1 MSNWVKSASH
11 VLVGPKSV
19 GKAIVQVSVQVVEV
33 LFDFGFP
40 PENIPM
46 EEQQRVE
53 NLVLNSIFRVGVCLE
68 VPLDIDN
75 LHELFT
81 KATIKEVAKLTDWRI
96 SELRCRP
103 YYPARDSFDKAFKK
117 MLEDFFEDPDIEE
130 PSTVFLRFLQAYQD
144 ERSLT
149 LEEIDAE
156 LDELFEQEDIPAN
169 FNNTIHNFL
178 LEHAR
183 LIISPIATY

>member
-1 MSNWVKSASH
+1 MSGMA
-11 VLVGPKSV
+11 L
-19 GKAIVQVSVQVVEV
+19 VQVSVQVVEV

-46 EEQQRVE
+46 EEQQRTE
-53 NLVLNSIFRVGVCLE
+53 NMVLDKIFRVGVCME

-75 LHELFT
+75 LQELFT
-81 KATIKEVAKLTDWRI
+81 KATIKEVAKLTGWRI
-96 SELRCRP
+96 SELKCRP
-103 YYPARDSFDKAFKK
+103 YYPSRDGFDNTFKK
-117 MLEDFFEDPDIEE
+117 ILEDFFEDPDIEE
-130 PSTVFLRFLQAYQD
+130 PSTVFLSFLQAYQD

-156 LDELFEQEDIPAN
+156 LDEMFEQEDIPTN